1 MSEKLELEVRIHLNP
16 HPDKVS
22 PELFN
27 TMMDGELAAFD
38 AWFVA
43 QQVAKRGSGERLLN
57 VERGA
62 IKQYVMWLATKEP
75 S

>member
-1 MSEKLELEVRIHLNP
+1 
-16 HPDKVS
+16 
-22 PELFN
+22 
-27 TMMDGELAAFD
+27 MMDGELAAFD

>member
-1 MSEKLELEVRIHLNP
+1 
-16 HPDKVS
+16 VS

-27 TMMDGELAAFD
+27 SLMDGELAMFK

-43 QQVAKRGSGERLLN
+43 QQQAKRGTAERLLG